1 MYTRLYGNNFCY
13 YSISVCYTA
22 LGTGNRCQLI
32 ALTLNWDFSASA
44 LRQLPTSSS
53 SRPSLRHPGPRA
65 HPAGSPSSGPTRRC
79 RQPPAAPCRSSAP
92 GATRSGP
99 VRRGRTA
106 PAGPGPRRATRG
118 RRALRGATAPPH
130 RRPPRG
136 RGSARPRLGGTAAW
150 LSLPGGRRG
159 CGGERNCSS
168 SSPPSRPPRGGSR
181 RRASA
186 SGSRR

>member
-1 MYTRLYGNNFCY
+1 MYTGLYGNNFCY

-53 SRPSLRHPGPRA
+53 SCPSLRHPGPHA

-118 RRALRGATAPPH
+118 RRALQGATAPPH

-159 CGGERNCSS
+159 GGGERNCSS